1 MWGTFSI
8 ILSVPHNIVMN
19 MNNVMH
25 MLVTYFHMNN
35 IHITPYNWVEV
46 IVTPQISS
54 QWYIVYFQNLH
65 KHYSTMWV
73 GSGWGM
79 TTRTLVPWRQGC
91 SHPTRNRCMGWV
103 FSPRQFHGFGI
114 CQLYLCSPPLNQM
127 NIIYLLFIHSC
138 WSLVIWLELCSWHYS
153 HGTLLN
159 PILIIE
165 NNIKTTL
172 SLENTNT
179 IHNNHTIQTS
189 VLQLF
194 VLASIYFYF

>member
-46 IVTPQISS
+46 IATPQISS

-103 FSPRQFHGFGI
+103 FSPRQFHGFGT
-114 CQLYLCSPPLNQM
+114 CQLYLCSPPSQSNEY
-127 NIIYLLFIHSC
+127 YLLIIH
-138 WSLVIWLELCSWHYS
+138 
-153 HGTLLN
+153 T
-159 PILIIE
+159 
-165 NNIKTTL
+165 
-172 SLENTNT
+172 
-179 IHNNHTIQTS
+179 
-189 VLQLF
+189 F
-194 VLASIYFYF
+194 VLKLGNLGGVIFLTLFTWNIAHPYIIHWE